1 MYKCDKCGCEH
12 NSRSTCP
19 GCGAPV
25 IIVNEDYLRRRR
37 EWEKRQKEG
46 GAAEE
51 NGSLAERTV
60 AAVLGAYNS
69 SEKEE
74 AEDLDIE
81 EGYQTFDSISM
92 AKRDNQRKKQRGGES
107 KGASGLGLL
116 GEKLGTV
123 FCTIR
128 TAVLSRF
135 SGAQQK
141 ADRRKRH
148 GGEERFLDLEFD
160 EDMDPYEK
168 MILDHIVF
176 KNRVRKFVLLGAAG
190 LVIFAA
196 AFIAAAVIRN
206 RDLSDIRYF
215 DGHELVSVQDGVLFR
230 LDKEDG
236 CTLEAYSGSLD
247 GLLLVKQGEA
257 GGLAAWYAG
266 EEFALSSEMG
276 VFTGQTLFSGNGRF
290 LAYVLYQEAGED
302 GEQSGQNTAGEYSLV
317 LVDMKEQTQGV
328 CSYDRMIDLLDITED
343 GRVLYTV
350 MDTTGYSVVV
360 DSRLYV
366 AGTGTAEKNSAGQKE
381 DDTAQAFVYRLTD
394 CLISSSV
401 EEACCN
407 ASGDSVVFLAED
419 QLWLGD
425 ISGKKLE
432 EYGSVVPAGGLKLVD
447 EEVLSILDAGEGEQ
461 IFYLKE
467 NGLWRY
473 EKGAASFV
481 VRGADN
487 ACILYCLGDGSL
499 YYRRMNTLYAVSE
512 GVGRAVITE
521 LSGDVLYTEGK
532 RTLLCADQGG
542 RLYEAGK
549 IQPEQIAGSADA
561 GSGQAGEYSFIR
573 VIAENVSA
581 YNILYGMEGYCA
593 VCGNDLVYGEYSGKT
608 YSVNRVSDS
617 NMTAGREARV
627 YYSRKYLYYVD
638 SGSILWKMSKED
650 GSRES
655 LGYVQIVVYRE

>member
-12 NSRSTCP
+12 NCRDACP

-25 IIVNEDYLRRRR
+25 VIVNEDYLRRRR
-37 EWEKRQKEG
+37 EWEERQKKG

-74 AEDLDIE
+74 PEAVDIE

-92 AKRDNQRKKQRGGES
+92 AKKDNERNKQRGGDS
-107 KGASGLGLL
+107 KGASGFSLL
-116 GEKLGTV
+116 RGKLGAIFGTV
-123 FCTIR
+123 R

-135 SGAQQK
+135 SRAQQK
-141 ADRRKRH
+141 SERKKRH
-148 GGEERFLDLEFD
+148 AGDDRSLELESGEEQ
-160 EDMDPYEK
+160 DPYEK

-176 KNRVRKFVLLGAAG
+176 KSRVRRFVLIGAAA
-190 LVIFAA
+190 LVFFAA
-196 AFIAAAVIRN
+196 AFIAAGHIKN
-206 RDLSDIRYF
+206 RDRSDIRYF
-215 DGHELVSVQDGVLFR
+215 DGDELVSVQDGVLFR
-230 LDKEDG
+230 LDKEGG
-236 CTLEAYSGSLD
+236 CTLEAYSASLD
-247 GLLLVKQGEA
+247 GLLLVEQGEA
-257 GGLAAWYAG
+257 GGLAAWYDG
-266 EEFALSSEMG
+266 EEFALASEMG
-276 VFTGQTLFSGNGRF
+276 VFTGQTLFSGNGRY
-290 LAYVLYQEAGED
+290 LAYVLYQEAKED
-302 GEQSGQNTAGEYSLV
+302 GEQGKQKTAGEYSLV

-328 CSYDRMIDLLDITED
+328 CSYDRMIDLIDITED

-360 DSRLYV
+360 NSRLYV
-366 AGTGTAEKNSAGQKE
+366 AGTGTAEKISAGQKA
-381 DDTAQAFVYRLTD
+381 DNTVQASVYRLTD

-401 EEACCN
+401 EEAHCN
-407 ASGDSVVFLAED
+407 ASGDSVVFLSED
-419 QLWLGD
+419 QLRFCD

-473 EKGAASFV
+473 EKGAAAFV

-487 ACILYCLGDGSL
+487 ACTLYCLADGSL

-521 LSGDVLYTEGK
+521 LSGDVLYTGGK
-532 RTLLCADQGG
+532 RALLCGDREG

-549 IQPEQIAGSADA
+549 IQPEQIAGSAGA
-561 GSGQAGEYSFIR
+561 GQAGEYSFIR

-593 VCGNDLVYGEYSGKT
+593 VCGYDLFYGEYSGKK
-608 YSVNRVSDS
+608 YSVNRVSD
-617 NMTAGREARV
+617 NNPAAGREARV

-650 GSRES
+650 GTRES